1 MVNGQQQ
8 QDVRDKLLGKAQRD
22 LKAKE
27 KTVNQLV
34 GQLEKAK
41 RRIVELEKELGK
53 SPTTKL
59 DDPFSVEAEEKRQ
72 GKRGE
77 GTKPPKKPKGRK
89 GRVTTA
95 DKLAKAVRTERVYP
109 EGLPKKDCWLSH
121 TRPIW
126 RFENG
131 SAVIVAYEIYRGPK
145 SRFGKV
151 PGAVGRSEFGIEIS
165 ITLAYL
171 IFIAGLSFDKACSLL
186 KFFQGMKLSKSQADA
201 LLKQLSR
208 HWESDFDVL
217 CALLANST
225 VVHTDETSWSI
236 KSVWTF
242 LSENA
247 CVTLF
252 GVNKNAET
260 LVQLLD
266 PETFG
271 GTVISDNA
279 AVYANFTKCQKC
291 WAHLLRK
298 AIKLTLMEP
307 DNEEYRRFT
316 DGLLE
321 IYRKACRIQRD
332 KRFSDDGR
340 ERKISE
346 LEDELATLCEGMW
359 FADLPPQEEEALD
372 GYRKLINELMRLL
385 LDRQL
390 FTFVTGGIIEQP
402 NGESSPMAGTNNES
416 ERDLRESSKDRHI
429 GRGSKTSNGG
439 RRRTI
444 LKSVLG
450 SLRLYLSDFTLDSII
465 EEVKRWATEGKSC
478 FRDLLERMKLPPPEA
493 SILDALFADTK
504 ATKAA

>member
-1 MVNGQQQ
+1 MANGKQQ
-8 QDVRDKLLGKAQRD
+8 QDARDRILGKVQRE

-27 KTVNQLV
+27 QTVNQLV
-34 GQLEKAK
+34 GQLEKAN
-41 RRIVELEKELGK
+41 RRIAELEKELGK

-59 DDPFSVEAEEKRQ
+59 DEPFSVEAEEERQ
-72 GKRGE
+72 GKRGKRR
-77 GTKPPKKPKGRK
+77 KPPKKPNRRK
-89 GRVTTA
+89 GRVTNA
-95 DKLAKAVRTERVYP
+95 DKLAKAVRTEAVYP
-109 EGLPKKDCWLSH
+109 EGVPEEDCWLSH

-131 SAVIVAYEIYRGPK
+131 SAVIVAYEVYRGPK
-145 SRFGKV
+145 NQFGKV
-151 PGAVGRSEFGIEIS
+151 SGALGRSEFGIEIF

-186 KFFQGMKLSKSQADA
+186 KFFQGLNLSKSQADA
-201 LLKQLSR
+201 LLKQLSA
-208 HWESDFDVL
+208 HWESEFDVL
-217 CALLANST
+217 CTLLANSM
-225 VVHTDETSWSI
+225 VVHADETSWSI

-247 CVTLF
+247 RVTLF
-252 GVNKNAET
+252 GVNKDAKT
-260 LVQLLD
+260 LAQLID

-307 DNEEYRRFT
+307 DNEEYRQFT

-321 IYRKACRIQRD
+321 IYRKACRLQAD
-332 KRFSDDGR
+332 KRFGDGGR
-340 ERKISE
+340 ERRISE
-346 LEDELATLCEGMW
+346 LEDELTTLCEGMW

-372 GYRKLINELMRLL
+372 GYRKLVNELMRLVL
-385 LDRQL
+385 NRQL

-416 ERDLRESSKDRHI
+416 ERDLRDPSKDRNT
-429 GRGSKTSNGG
+429 GRGSKTSKGG
-439 RRRTI
+439 RRRTV
-444 LKSVLG
+444 LQSVLG
-450 SLRLYLSDFTLDSII
+450 SLRLYLSDFTLGTII
-465 EEVKRWATEGKSC
+465 EEVQDWATAGKSC
-478 FRDLLERMKLPPPEA
+478 FSNLLERMKLPPPEA
-493 SILDALFADTK
+493 SILDALFPDTK
-504 ATKAA
+504 PSTAG